1 MIVIALFTCLS
12 LKDKSGLCS
21 INCHI
26 HAMARNGFVR
36 LRVLANLP
44 QVVYAMIG
52 NPP

>member
-12 LKDKSGLCS
+12 LKDKLGLCS

-26 HAMARNGFVR
+26 HAMTGNGSVR
-36 LRVLANLP
+36 LQVLANLP
-44 QVVYAMIG
+44 RVVSAMIG